1 MSNEFAMQKSFLHDC
16 SYMYFKGINWKSY
29 FPPPTPYKFKYI
41 TTWTDLY
48 SIQKKHSKLIVSTDS
63 SWKDFSIAVFFL
75 LLTLQNIMLQHTI
88 DRQPMLTGS
97 MGQNN
102 KSFLKQFSTSTL
114 TYFKLTM
121 NTLFF
126 QERAQG
132 DAPTDSVCPYIVTIS
147 EAAPSVAVPVM
158 QLAPF
163 LFGPLKTL
171 HSNKGMQS
179 INQSIKII
187 PLPSLKDS

>member
-1 MSNEFAMQKSFLHDC
+1 MTAVICTLKASTGKVTFLLQHLTNSNIL
-16 SYMYFKGINWKSY
+16 
-29 FPPPTPYKFKYI
+29 PPGPICTASRKN
-41 TTWTDLY
+41 T
-48 SIQKKHSKLIVSTDS
+48 KLIVSTDS

-102 KSFLKQFSTSTL
+102 KSFLKQFPTSTL

-147 EAAPSVAVPVM
+147 EAAPSVAVPVT

-171 HSNKGMQS
+171 HSNKDMQS
-179 INQSIKII
+179 INQSRLSHFH
-187 PLPSLKDS
+187 P